1 MVAPSPND
9 PPVASDDATVIP
21 AEAAIEAGELK
32 LALEATDPAENLP
45 ERGCVFRV
53 TLPS

>member
-1 MVAPSPND
+1 LGLAICRKIV
-9 PPVASDDATVIP
+9 
-21 AEAAIEAGELK
+21 EAHNGTIM
-32 LALEATDPAENLP
+32 AENLP